1 MKKTRLEY
9 DSLGSVEVPAD
20 KLWGAQTQRSL
31 NHFRIG
37 EKASMPVEIID
48 AFALLK
54 LACAVANFRFGLL
67 DSHKTELITQV
78 CEEIISGK
86 LYDHFPLVIW
96 QTGSGTHTN
105 MNLNEVIANRAHI
118 ISGGKK
124 DDTKKVLH
132 PNDDVNKSQSSND
145 TFPSAMNIA
154 AYRMIYHHTL
164 PAIEMLR
171 NEFMKKSDE
180 FKDII
185 KSGRTH
191 LMDAAPLTLGQEFSA
206 FSSQLD
212 YGISC
217 IKNAFVHLSE
227 LAIGGT
233 AVGTGLNAP
242 KGYGGEVALIV
253 SEMTGL
259 TFTSAPN
266 KFESLSSSDAMVE
279 MSSALKHV
287 AVSLMKIANDIRLAA
302 SGPNTAIGELILPAN
317 EPGSSIM
324 PGKIN
329 PTQTEAI
336 TMVCAQVTGNDTA
349 IVTGAMQGH
358 FQLNVFRPMMIYN
371 LLMSARLLGDACI
384 SFVQNCVSGII
395 PETET
400 IRNHMEHS
408 LMLATALNPLIGY
421 DNAAK
426 IALKAYREKKSLRQ
440 AAIESGLVNE
450 EEFNKLVDPKKMI

>member
-1 MKKTRLEY
+1 MKKTRIEH
-9 DSLGSVEVPAD
+9 DSLGAVEVPAE

-31 NHFRIG
+31 NNFRIG
-37 EKASMPVEIID
+37 EKASMPIEIID

-54 LACAVANFRFGLL
+54 LACAVANFRLGLL
-67 DSHKTELITQV
+67 DRQKTGLITQV

-105 MNLNEVIANRAHI
+105 MNLNEVIATRAHI
-118 ISGGKK
+118 ISGGKQE
-124 DDTKKVLH
+124 DSKKVLH

-154 AYRMIYHHTL
+154 AYWLIFHHTL

-171 NEFMKKSDE
+171 DEFMKKSDE

-206 FSSQLD
+206 FAAQLD

-217 IKNAFVHLSE
+217 IKNAFCHLSE

-242 KGYGGEVALIV
+242 KGYGEEVARIV

-259 TFTSAPN
+259 PFTSAPN
-266 KFESLSSSDAMVE
+266 KFEALSSSDAMVE

-287 AVSLMKIANDIRLAA
+287 AVSLMKTANDIRLAA

-426 IALKAYREKKSLRQ
+426 IALKAFREKKSLRQ
-440 AAIESGLVNE
+440 AALESGLVNE
-450 EEFNKLVDPKKMI
+450 IEFNKLVDPKKMI